1 MAERVRAA
9 VIGCGRIS
17 ELVHVPDYATC
28 PEAELVALCDVDEPR
43 ARALG
48 GWWAKEARIYTDY
61 HEMLAKEQPDC
72 VTVTLPNTLHH
83 RVTLDVLAAGCHVL
97 IEKPMA
103 TSMQEAN
110 DMIAAS
116 KKAGKLL
123 MVNQS
128 QRLFPVHLKAKE
140 VLDSGLLGKVL
151 MVTAMFG
158 HDGPENWSPSY
169 KWFFDKK
176 LARFGAMADLGVHKA
191 DLIRYLTGKE
201 VGSIAA
207 FTACLEKKD
216 ASVEDNFVSCLRFTD
231 GTLGTLTS
239 SWTVKGMDANYTII
253 HCSNGTLRVNEIPN
267 KLLVADLVNPQCEIE
282 FTPPPGI
289 HKYEDSWGL
298 DVSGRFVH
306 AVQGKVAPFCTGEDA
321 ARSLA
326 IILAAEESAEKGTVV
341 QLP

>member
-28 PEAELVALCDVDEPR
+28 PEAELVALCDTDEQR
-43 ARALG
+43 ARNLG
-48 GWWAKEARIYTDY
+48 GKWAPDARIYTDY
-61 HEMLAKEQPDC
+61 HEMLAKEQPEA
-72 VTVTLPNTLHH
+72 VTITLPNTLHH
-83 RVTLDVLAAGCHVL
+83 RVTLDALGAGCHVL
-97 IEKPMA
+97 VEKPMA
-103 TSMQEAN
+103 TSMQEAQ

-116 KKAGKLL
+116 KRAGKLL

-140 VLDSGLLGKVL
+140 VLDSGMLGKVL

-169 KWFFDKK
+169 QWFFDRNQ
-176 LARFGAMADLGVHKA
+176 ARFGAMADLGVHKA

-201 VGSIAA
+201 VAEIAA
-207 FTACLEKKD
+207 FTARLEKD

-231 GTLGTLTS
+231 GTLGTLTA
-239 SWTVKGMDANYTII
+239 SWTVKGMDANYTIV
-253 HCSNGTLRVNEIPN
+253 HCSNGTLRINEIPN
-267 KLLVADLVNPQCEIE
+267 KLLVADLVTPQCEIE

-289 HKYEDSWGL
+289 HKYEHSWGL
-298 DVSGRFVH
+298 DVSGRFIH
-306 AVQGKVAPFCTGEDA
+306 AVQGTAAPFCTGEDA

-326 IILAAEESAEKGTVV
+326 IILAAEQSAESGKAVTVA
-341 QLP
+341 